1 VSELELRSAAGLS
14 DEELAE
20 LFTAGYEGYLVPMTI
35 TPETFR
41 FFCRAYDLDREASL
55 IALRDGSPV
64 GLANLGLRGPD
75 AWVGG
80 IGVVPAERR
89 RGTGRALMEALHS
102 EAEARGVE
110 RIWLEVIVENAQA
123 VALYEQL
130 GYEHVRDLQVWTV
143 PRTTGPDAVVP
154 VAEARRGVAA
164 GNVPR
169 EPWQRA
175 AATVDNLDGVVGIAT
190 EGAAALVIT
199 TGRGVQLLQAAGTPQ
214 GLRDAVSAAASL
226 GEPFVALNVDP
237 ADPLSDALASVGG
250 RITTMQ
256 HELVLALR
264 AEPHP
269 RVRA

>member
-14 DEELAE
+14 DDALAE
-20 LFTAGYEGYLVPMTI
+20 LFTAGYEGYFVPMTI

-41 FFCRAYDLDREASL
+41 FLCRAYDLDREASR
-55 IALRDGSPV
+55 IALRDGSLV

-80 IGVVPAERR
+80 VGVVPAERR
-89 RGTGRALMEALHS
+89 RGIGRALMEALHS
-102 EAEARGVE
+102 EAETRGVE
-110 RIWLEVIVENAQA
+110 RVWLEVIVENTQA
-123 VALYEQL
+123 VTLYERL

-143 PRTTGPDAVVP
+143 PKTTGPDAVVP
-154 VAEARRGVAA
+154 VEEAERGMAA

-175 AATVDNLDGVVGIAT
+175 AATVDNLDGVVGIAN
-190 EGAAALVIT
+190 EGAAALVLT
-199 TGRGVQLLQAAGTPQ
+199 RGGGVHLLQAAGTPQ

-226 GEPFVALNVDP
+226 GETLVAINVDP

-250 RITTMQ
+250 RITTTQ
-256 HELVLALR
+256 HELVLAFR
-264 AEPHP
+264 SEPHA
-269 RVRA
+269 RVSA